1 VGRRGRFAAAR
12 QSAQEDV
19 LQMIETLRR
28 FDRQWARAEGWVI
41 VGVLILMILVA
52 GFAAG
57 VRNLTRFDIEWA
69 SRLLNDMAWAD
80 SLLRKGT
87 LWLAFVGG
95 SLATYHRKH
104 IIIDPLLR
112 IAPAR
117 AKYTLLAISSI
128 LAGLITIALTYSFSS
143 AVYLNLTERPVEYEL
158 LSNEGNSM
166 HVCDASDERVDA
178 LVDLEKPT
186 GFCLFRAALA
196 GIGVPAE
203 TPGAAFQLI
212 VPIMFFVMAIRMLGQ
227 GVGHIATLAGGAEA
241 IARAEEVERAATEAQ
256 AQSFHKE
263 DPPKS

>member
-1 VGRRGRFAAAR
+1 
-12 QSAQEDV
+12 
-19 LQMIETLRR
+19 MIETLRR
-28 FDRQWARAEGWVI
+28 FDRRWARAEGWVI

-69 SRLLNDMAWAD
+69 SRLLNDMDWAD

-87 LWLAFVGG
+87 LWLAFIGG

-104 IIIDPLLR
+104 IIIDPVLR

-117 AKYTLLAISSI
+117 AKYTMLAISSI
-128 LAGLITIALTYSFSS
+128 IAGVITVALTYSFSS

-158 LSNEGNSM
+158 LSDEGKSM
-166 HVCDASDERVDA
+166 HVCDASDKQLAA
-178 LVDLEKPT
+178 LEDFSKPS
-186 GFCLFRAALA
+186 GFCVFRAALG

-212 VPIMFFVMAIRMLGQ
+212 VPIMFFVMAIRLLGQ
-227 GVGHIATLAGGAEA
+227 GIGHMATLAGGSEA
-241 IARAEEVERAATEAQ
+241 IARAEEAERLATEAQ
-256 AQSFHKE
+256 AQSFHTE

>member
-1 VGRRGRFAAAR
+1 
-12 QSAQEDV
+12 
-19 LQMIETLRR
+19 MIETLRR

-69 SRLLNDMAWAD
+69 SKLLNDMDWAD

-87 LWLAFVGG
+87 LWLAFVGA

-104 IIIDPLLR
+104 ILMDPLLR

-117 AKYTLLAISSI
+117 AKYTMLAIASVV
-128 LAGLITIALTYSFSS
+128 AGVVTFGVTYSFSS

-158 LSNEGNSM
+158 LSPEGKSM
-166 HVCDASDERVDA
+166 HVCDASDAQLNE
-178 LVDLEKPT
+178 LIDLDRPS
-186 GFCLFRAALA
+186 GFCVFRSALGA
-196 GIGVPAE
+196 IGVPAE

-212 VPIMFFVMAIRMLGQ
+212 VPIMFFVMAIRLLGQ
-227 GVGHIATLAGGAEA
+227 GFGHIGTLLGGKEA
-241 IARAEEVERAATEAQ
+241 IDRAEEAERLATEAQ
-256 AQSFHKE
+256 AQSFHKDE
-263 DPPKS
+263 VPKL